1 MSDTCGCGCGHDHDD
16 HVHEE
21 MEMETLT
28 LTLDDDTEMEC
39 GILGVFAV
47 DGIADKEY
55 IALLPLEDETV
66 LLYEYKENED
76 GIELLNIE
84 SDDDFEKVSN
94 TFYDLFDDEDQSCGI
109 SLRLAAEDYEPA
121 RKIVAE
127 SGLSPEM
134 YAMYLVDSNKNVL
147 ELSK

>member
-1 MSDTCGCGCGHDHDD
+1 MADEKELN
-16 HVHEE
+16 EE
-21 MEMETLT
+21 EQEMTVT

-66 LLYEYKENED
+66 LLYEYKENEA

-94 TFYDLFDDEDQSCGI
+94 TFYDLFDDED
-109 SLRLAAEDYEPA
+109 E
-121 RKIVAE
+121 
-127 SGLSPEM
+127 
-134 YAMYLVDSNKNVL
+134 
-147 ELSK
+147 

>member
-94 TFYDLFDDEDQSCGI
+94 TFYDPFDDED
-109 SLRLAAEDYEPA
+109 E
-121 RKIVAE
+121 
-127 SGLSPEM
+127 
-134 YAMYLVDSNKNVL
+134 
-147 ELSK
+147 

>member
-1 MSDTCGCGCGHDHDD
+1 MSDCGCGCGHDHDE
-16 HVHEE
+16 HLHEE

-39 GILGVFAV
+39 GVLGVFAV
-47 DGIADKEY
+47 EDIADKEY
-55 IALLPLEDETV
+55 IALLPLEDEAV

-94 TFYDLFDDEDQSCGI
+94 TFYELFDDE
-109 SLRLAAEDYEPA
+109 EE
-121 RKIVAE
+121 
-127 SGLSPEM
+127 
-134 YAMYLVDSNKNVL
+134 
-147 ELSK
+147 